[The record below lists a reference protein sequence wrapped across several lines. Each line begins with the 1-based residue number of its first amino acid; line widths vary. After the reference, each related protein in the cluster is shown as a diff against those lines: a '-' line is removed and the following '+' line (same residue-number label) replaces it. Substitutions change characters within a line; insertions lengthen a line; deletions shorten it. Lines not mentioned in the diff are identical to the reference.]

1 MRRVFAILVAIG
13 LVTPAQSATSFE
25 PEVPS
30 SDAVMRW
37 MKEYRAKPD
46 PRAMP
51 PMIRALS
58 QRGGFKDPESSGLY
72 VGFIAGVLGANPRG
86 AKTLIA
92 ATLPLPFEDQWVL
105 IRAVAYS
112 GLPNW
117 QDLLRD
123 LAVRLPDRKLLVD
136 LYLTGKLPTLDKVKL
151 EPDKPKPFEKVNRIF
166 MKETYV
172 GGPKKEVRR
181 ELTFATNP
189 ELIDTYWGLYFAT
202 GMSGPVDRI
211 MTLLPWSTER
221 ENVEKLTIGGMA
233 KFTLAANAA
242 RDVKLLRT
250 VKRLAPGQS
259 KAVQPIA
266 AEVIEAA
273 ETADTGRIRKE
284 ALTGVDEL
292 HKKGPGSKRD
302 LAWWGQIGEA
312 TLSLGCLGAAV
323 AGQAEFGLPCVVGGA
338 LSTAALRYFASPE

>member
-30 SDAVMRW
+30 SEAVMRW

-46 PRAMP
+46 PRTMP

-58 QRGGFKDPESSGLY
+58 QRGGFKDPEASGLY

-136 LYLTGKLPTLDKVKL
+136 LYLTGKLPTLNKVKL

-172 GGPKKEVRR
+172 GGSKKEVRR
-181 ELTFATNP
+181 ELTFATSP

-202 GMSGPVDRI
+202 GMSGPVDR
-211 MTLLPWSTER
+211 SS
-221 ENVEKLTIGGMA
+221 
-233 KFTLAANAA
+233 FCC
-242 RDVKLLRT
+242 
-250 VKRLAPGQS
+250 PGPPSATMS
-259 KAVQPIA
+259 K
-266 AEVIEAA
+266 
-273 ETADTGRIRKE
+273 
-284 ALTGVDEL
+284 
-292 HKKGPGSKRD
+292 S
-302 LAWWGQIGEA
+302 
-312 TLSLGCLGAAV
+312 
-323 AGQAEFGLPCVVGGA
+323 
-338 LSTAALRYFASPE
+338 